1 MITTTATETA
11 TRHAQASNMR
21 DYLWPW
27 LQWDESSDRTR
38 AFWDV
43 PSVYL
48 PGAKENALN
57 RVGLDDVS
65 KESDDDSQY
74 TAGTAEAKEER
85 FKQLSPV
92 SGLQTYHGKSSINA
106 EDGTSLAS
114 QGNRIDVDDDQD
126 EEEES
131 LRLPSS
137 YSVSIEKKDDT
148 SSGGQPTI
156 EPKASF

>member
-1 MITTTATETA
+1 VG
-11 TRHAQASNMR
+11 
-21 DYLWPW
+21 
-27 LQWDESSDRTR
+27 SSSKQSLS
-38 AFWDV
+38 AA
-43 PSVYL
+43 
-48 PGAKENALN
+48 GAKENALN
-57 RVGLDDVS
+57 RAEWDDAS

-92 SGLQTYHGKSSINA
+92 SGLQKYHGKSSINA
-106 EDGTSLAS
+106 EDKTSLAS
-114 QGNRIDVDDDQD
+114 QGNRIDVDDEKD

-137 YSVSIEKKDDT
+137 YSVANEKKDDA

-156 EPKASF
+156 LPMASF